1 MTVVYFIRPNTVLVW
16 VWEYEIRCLKN

>member
-1 MTVVYFIRPNTVLVW
+1 MTVVYFIRPYTVLVW